1 MRQAG
6 EVTYADAHKERTN
19 EGVIEFRSYSDMK
32 RALDKLDGTE
42 INGRKIRLVEDKP
55 RSSHRRSYSGS
66 RSRSRSRRRSR
77 SRSRRSRSSRSRSR
91 SVSKSR
97 SRLNPGH
104 EAKTAPV
111 PDRKAGSP
119 DQRANPNPSLTGVH
133 ARTADPRRSL
143 RSPGPDPGPGLDLP
157 KKMVKGMLSLSPGP
171 GAGLAPTRRSSSRLQ
186 RLAPSR
192 RPKELRPGPAPGLA
206 QSPAHDRDP
215 VQEIRTTSLLSPC
228 TLTEHFPTCQAIS
241 VMLVLQ
247 KLGFLLAGVNGLRT
261 KA

>member
-1 MRQAG
+1 MAG
-6 EVTYADAHKERTN
+6 RSGWWRTSHAPATGDPTPAAGPGHDPGDGLEAEVGGVGAAAADPA
-19 EGVIEFRSYSDMK
+19 
-32 RALDKLDGTE
+32 
-42 INGRKIRLVEDKP
+42 
-55 RSSHRRSYSGS
+55 
-66 RSRSRSRRRSR
+66 
-77 SRSRRSRSSRSRSR
+77 
-91 SVSKSR
+91 VSPKAVPD
-97 SRLNPGH
+97 LNPGH

-171 GAGLAPTRRSSSRLQ
+171 GAGLAPTRRSSSHLQ

-192 RPKELRPGPAPGLA
+192 RPKEPRPGPAPGLA

-215 VQEIRTTSLLSPC
+215 VQEIRTTTLLSPC